1 MSAEDDILDVV
12 VIGIM
17 QHLYSEHVTVELKMD
32 SILFDHP
39 HYGNTEKLHN
49 ATLLY
54 GRAAMLYREMHF
66 REVRLTLPTTQ
77 F

>member
-1 MSAEDDILDVV
+1 MSSEDIRSRNWNYIAFVFTTCN
-12 VIGIM
+12 
-17 QHLYSEHVTVELKMD
+17 SRSKMD

-54 GRAAMLYREMHF
+54 ERAAYFTEKCIPERS
-66 REVRLTLPTTQ
+66 V
-77 F
+77 